1 MRRFV
6 IWSVALVCATVGVL
20 AGASVLGAKTGRALA
35 EPQTFTVDVDGGN
48 PVANESFIAYFPN
61 VVRVHPG
68 DTVVFQE
75 VGNGEPHTAT
85 LGTLVNGAV
94 SAFAKLTPTQQNN
107 PPAAAVAAD
116 AKLPQFTEGQSFNVT
131 PSAADPC
138 YLASGVPSP
147 KAPCPKTTPAAFDG
161 TQSFENSGWLGS
173 RAKFT
178 VHISTAASPGTY
190 DFICL
195 IHREGMSGKIVV
207 VPAGTP
213 IPSSSAQAALGKS
226 QLEAAEAKIAPFVPI
241 VRQGLVALAAARHVQ
256 LPASVTAGTAPVL
269 AGGPAG
275 IDTFGPKVVK
285 IPVGG
290 SVTWYLL
297 GLHSVTFDST
307 SANHDVRTTAPNGT
321 VHLNPLA
328 LLPAG
333 GPGEPRRA
341 PSGGSQ
347 AKPKFVVVASST
359 WGGGGFHNSG
369 VFTNST
375 GPPVIEGY
383 RITFT
388 HAGTY
393 KYICTVHDNMKGT
406 VIVGG

>member
-1 MRRFV
+1 MRRLV
-6 IWSVALVCATVGVL
+6 VWSVACVCATVGMLV
-20 AGASVLGAKTGRALA
+20 GASVLGATTEGARAG
-35 EPQTFTVDVDGGN
+35 PQTFTVDVDGGN

-68 DTVVFQE
+68 DTVVFRE

-94 SAFAKLTPTQQNN
+94 AAFAKLTPAQQNN
-107 PPAAAVAAD
+107 PPSAAVAAD
-116 AKLPQFTEGQSFNVT
+116 AKLPQFTEGQSLTLT

-138 YLASGVPSP
+138 SLASGVPSP

-161 TQSFENSGWLGS
+161 TQSYENSGWLGS
-173 RAKFT
+173 NASYT
-178 VHISTAASPGTY
+178 VHISSAAPPGTY
-190 DFICL
+190 DFMCL
-195 IHREGMSGKIVV
+195 IHREGMTGKIVV

-213 IPSSSAQAALGKS
+213 IPSPSAQAALGKS
-226 QLEAAEAKIAPFVPI
+226 QLAAAEAKIAPFVPI
-241 VRQGLVALAAARHVQ
+241 VRQGLTALAAARHVQ
-256 LPASVTAGTAPVL
+256 LPASVTAGTAPVI

-275 IDTFGPKVVK
+275 IDTFGPKVVR

-297 GLHSVTFDST
+297 GLHSITFNST
-307 SANHDVRTTAPNGT
+307 SASNDVRKTAPDGT

-333 GPGEPRRA
+333 GPGEPQRP

-347 AKPKFVVVASST
+347 TKPKFVVVASST
-359 WGGGGFHNSG
+359 WNGKGFHNSG
-369 VFTNST
+369 VFGNS